1 MKKNQNLFSI
11 GEVAQALDITRRAIL
26 YYEELGLIQP
36 DVKDSATEIATI
48 PSTPLSR
55 YGLFVFCKTLVC
67 PCAMSEGILKVLSTC
82 RR

>member
-36 DVKDSATEIATI
+36 DVKDSATGN
-48 PSTPLSR
+48 R
-55 YGLFVFCKTLVC
+55 Y
-67 PCAMSEGILKVLSTC
+67 
-82 RR
+82 